1 MARIGAKDGNMSTPQ
16 QIEYAHRV
24 VGGDPLASFLGIR
37 VDDVAESR
45 AVVSL
50 EPGPQHLN
58 ALGRVHGSTI
68 YALVDQAVAVA
79 ANTLEGSAVIFES
92 KVNFLAGAAPGLRL
106 TATAQPLDIKRKLSL
121 WEVRVLT
128 PDGALVALAQVM
140 AYHVAK

>member
-1 MARIGAKDGNMSTPQ
+1 MTPEQRLAYARQ
-16 QIEYAHRV
+16 V
-24 VGGDPLASFLGIR
+24 VGADPMASFLGIR
-37 VDDVAESR
+37 VEDVAEAR

-58 ALGRVHGSTI
+58 GLGRVHGSAI

-92 KVNFLAGAAPGLRL
+92 KVNFLSGAAPAARL
-106 TATAQPLDIKRKLSL
+106 TATAQPLDQKRKLSL
-121 WEVRVLT
+121 WEVRVLA

-140 AYHVAK
+140 AYHAAK